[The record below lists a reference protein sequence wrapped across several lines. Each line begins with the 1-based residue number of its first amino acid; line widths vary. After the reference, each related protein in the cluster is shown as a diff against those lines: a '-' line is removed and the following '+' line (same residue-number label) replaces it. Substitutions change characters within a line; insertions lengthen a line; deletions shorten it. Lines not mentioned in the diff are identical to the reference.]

1 MKRLQGK
8 LNTRTT
14 PTIHTKDKQRN
25 PFTQAVRNQEPQDSE
40 LESPSSHSDTGLPR
54 IRKTVNKEQC
64 SPRKR
69 KNNDDR
75 SYKSKRIFLWGQ
87 SLKK

>member
-1 MKRLQGK
+1 M
-8 LNTRTT
+8 
-14 PTIHTKDKQRN
+14 IHTKDKQRN

-87 SLKK
+87 SLEK